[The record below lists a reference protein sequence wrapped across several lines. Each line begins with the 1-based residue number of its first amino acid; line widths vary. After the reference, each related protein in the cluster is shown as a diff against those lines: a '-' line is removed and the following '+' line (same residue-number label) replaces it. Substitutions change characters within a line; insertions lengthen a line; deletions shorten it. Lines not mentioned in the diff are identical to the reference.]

1 MGESCLGDCN
11 QAALPGCRGIAFF
24 TASGLVGFCAWI
36 LVLSALT
43 LRVPYLHDPSG
54 NSSIL
59 TNSSSN
65 GTGLVACLQ
74 PSMWTRVLSAGQTIN
89 VMCIDGGLHQI
100 HIPKVS
106 PSTAVSNSVTAV
118 TAVAAMLVVAMSFWS
133 AWSSSWVVDKM
144 RLRSGCGCC
153 TACMYL
159 VLAVL
164 CLFYWLYRIWTCG
177 GRDTVDYM
185 DVRNPFA
192 SGCLD
197 KCDTAKD
204 GVCDDGGEFAPG
216 NSSGTCAYGTD
227 CTDCGPREYP
237 TTLSCSAATLI
248 HEHYLQ
254 NVSMG
259 PIMDNRRAPS
269 FECCPTRVAPS
280 LAPFT
285 AALSAHAGSCA
296 LSHRLARAPRHLF
309 SDGAAMPDKHMT
321 GAMFLFL
328 MAAVLAFFAMC
339 TCLDQYLICPC
350 LKLPQWTPGPSPFDK
365 QPLSSES
372 TPLTRDVKV
381 EPPRADQPTVVV
393 DGRQDYVR
401 HVT

>member
-1 MGESCLGDCN
+1 
-11 QAALPGCRGIAFF
+11 
-24 TASGLVGFCAWI
+24 
-36 LVLSALT
+36 
-43 LRVPYLHDPSG
+43 
-54 NSSIL
+54 
-59 TNSSSN
+59 
-65 GTGLVACLQ
+65 
-74 PSMWTRVLSAGQTIN
+74 
-89 VMCIDGGLHQI
+89 
-100 HIPKVS
+100 
-106 PSTAVSNSVTAV
+106 
-118 TAVAAMLVVAMSFWS
+118 
-133 AWSSSWVVDKM
+133 
-144 RLRSGCGCC
+144 
-153 TACMYL
+153 MYL

-248 HEHYLQ
+248 HEHYLH

-259 PIMDNRRAPS
+259 PIMDNP
-269 FECCPTRVAPS
+269 
-280 LAPFT
+280 
-285 AALSAHAGSCA
+285 
-296 LSHRLARAPRHLF
+296 
-309 SDGAAMPDKHMT
+309 MPDKHMT